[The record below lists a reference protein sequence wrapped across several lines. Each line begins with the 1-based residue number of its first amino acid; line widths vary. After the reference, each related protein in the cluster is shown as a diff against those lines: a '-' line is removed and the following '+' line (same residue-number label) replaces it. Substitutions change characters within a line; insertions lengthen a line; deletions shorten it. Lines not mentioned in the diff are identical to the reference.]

1 MAKLPDDLPIRS
13 FPSATA
19 FGRWLAREHRKSP
32 GMWLKIPKKDRG
44 KAGPTYREALEE
56 ALRFGWIDSQKAK
69 LDDDFYLQ
77 RFTPRGPQSR
87 WSKINRKNVEA
98 LIAAG
103 RMMPAGMKE
112 VDAAKRDG
120 RWKKAYASQSSA
132 KVPADLKAALDA
144 NPKDDIGSTVAV
156 SKVFDDDTGVVVITN
171 TNTPDLFGFY
181 KTAATLSTPDVQTRL
196 SEAALNAKQHAETQG
211 RLNRVG

>member
-32 GMWLKIPKKDRG
+32 GMSLKIPKKDRG

-144 NPKDDIGSTVAV
+144 NPKARA
-156 SKVFDDDTGVVVITN
+156 F
-171 TNTPDLFGFY
+171 F
-181 KTAATLSTPDVQTRL
+181 A
-196 SEAALNAKQHAETQG
+196 ELNAQNRFSILYRIQDAKRPETRARRIAKFVEMCARG
-211 RLNRVG
+211 ETLN

>member
-19 FGRWLAREHRKSP
+19 FGRWLAREHGKSP

-144 NPKDDIGSTVAV
+144 NPKARA
-156 SKVFDDDTGVVVITN
+156 F
-171 TNTPDLFGFY
+171 F
-181 KTAATLSTPDVQTRL
+181 A
-196 SEAALNAKQHAETQG
+196 ELNAQNGIPTTAEENIAVAEQLGGLDAIGGPRMDNMYHAAWAWAGSPPTG
-211 RLNRVG
+211 SSSSRVRMSRC

>member
-19 FGRWLAREHRKSP
+19 FGRWLAPEHRKSP

-144 NPKDDIGSTVAV
+144 NPKARA
-156 SKVFDDDTGVVVITN
+156 F
-171 TNTPDLFGFY
+171 F
-181 KTAATLSTPDVQTRL
+181 A
-196 SEAALNAKQHAETQG
+196 ELNAQNRFSILYRIQDAKRPETRARRIAKFVEMCARG
-211 RLNRVG
+211 ETLN

>member
-19 FGRWLAREHRKSP
+19 FGRWLAREHGKSP

-144 NPKDDIGSTVAV
+144 NPKARA
-156 SKVFDDDTGVVVITN
+156 F
-171 TNTPDLFGFY
+171 F
-181 KTAATLSTPDVQTRL
+181 A
-196 SEAALNAKQHAETQG
+196 ELNAQNRFSILYRIQDAKRPETRARRIAKFVEMCARG
-211 RLNRVG
+211 ETLN

>member
-144 NPKDDIGSTVAV
+144 NPKARA
-156 SKVFDDDTGVVVITN
+156 F
-171 TNTPDLFGFY
+171 F
-181 KTAATLSTPDVQTRL
+181 A
-196 SEAALNAKQHAETQG
+196 ELNAQNRFSILYRIQDAKRPETRARRIAKFVEMCARG
-211 RLNRVG
+211 ETLN

>member
-1 MAKLPDDLPIRS
+1 
-13 FPSATA
+13 
-19 FGRWLAREHRKSP
+19 
-32 GMWLKIPKKDRG
+32 MWLKIPKKDRG

-144 NPKDDIGSTVAV
+144 NPKARA
-156 SKVFDDDTGVVVITN
+156 F
-171 TNTPDLFGFY
+171 F
-181 KTAATLSTPDVQTRL
+181 A
-196 SEAALNAKQHAETQG
+196 ELNAQNRFSILYRIQDAKRPETRARRIAKFVEMCARG
-211 RLNRVG
+211 ETLN